1 MLCVLEMNVK
11 CEIVRDTLRGNDV
24 DEIRLELLSYIDVAM
39 DASFE
44 EDE

>member
-1 MLCVLEMNVK
+1 MVKMNVK
-11 CEIVRDTLRGNDV
+11 CEIVRDTLRGSDV

-39 DASFE
+39 DASFD